1 MEDCKIVDL
10 YWARD
15 EDAIVQT
22 QIKYERYLTKIAFN
36 ILSDHEDSAES
47 VNDTYLR
54 AWNSMPDNRP
64 DLLSTYLGKICRR
77 LAIDMYRKKTA
88 DKRGG
93 SEYEVSLQELAENG
107 IEPAGAFDNDSEF
120 KQLGSLI
127 SEYLRTISAEQ
138 RTVFVS
144 RYFHCDPLKD
154 ICARTGYSESKIK
167 SMLFRVRGGL
177 KKYLEKEG
185 YTI

>member
-107 IEPAGAFDNDSEF
+107 IEPAGTFDNDSEY

-127 SEYLRTISAEQ
+127 SDYLRTISEEQ

-154 ICARTGYSESKIK
+154 ICARTGFSESKIK